1 MVLEIKLQPLG
12 LPQPPPYMTPEQ
24 YHTFAKNF
32 QEQVRPALDQQ
43 RLARIHA
50 EEAAKKYLI
59 TH

>member
-12 LPQPPPYMTPEQ
+12 EPEPRSYMTPEQ
-24 YHTFAKNF
+24 YRAFAEKF
-32 QEQVRPALDQQ
+32 QREVRPTLDRQY
-43 RLARIHA
+43 LARIHA